1 MNGYIGLDIGG
12 SKILGIL
19 YDEKENVV
27 LKIKKKSKAHEG
39 KEMVLEQIDKVL
51 KGLLSHNNYEVKAI
65 GAGVPGLVDEQGV
78 VLFSPNLSFR
88 QFDLKGYLTSK
99 YDLPTYVGNDVN
111 VAMYGEYMKLA
122 RPGVKNV
129 VGIFVGTGVGGALI
143 LGGELYTGQGAAGE
157 IGHMV
162 IQNDGARCGC
172 GNYGCLEAYASKT
185 AITGYIKSHMGRG
198 AESELEM
205 LDEAILKSS
214 LLKASYEKGDA
225 LVVEAVMRA
234 ARALGVG
241 IGSLINLLHP
251 DQIILGGG
259 VMEALGDAMLPEI
272 RISAKINTMPGLLET
287 VRIDQSVLK
296 DEAGTYGAFQL
307 GRKYGQSI

>member
-1 MNGYIGLDIGG
+1 MKGYIGLDIGG

-19 YDEKENVV
+19 YDAQENVV

-39 KEMVLEQIDKVL
+39 KDVVLQQIDKVIQ
-51 KGLLSHNNYEVKAI
+51 GLMADKTYEVMAI
-65 GAGVPGLVDEQGV
+65 GAGVPGLVDDQGV

-88 QFDLKGYLTSK
+88 QFDLKGHIASRYGV
-99 YDLPTYVGNDVN
+99 PTYVGNDVN

-129 VGIFVGTGVGGALI
+129 IGIFVGTGVGGALI

-198 AESELEM
+198 AKSELEV

-214 LLKASYEKGDA
+214 LLKASYEEGDA

-241 IGSLINLLHP
+241 IGSLINLFHP

-259 VMEALGDAMLPEI
+259 VMEALGEAMMPEI
-272 RISAKINTMPGLLET
+272 IINAKVNTMPGLLES
-287 VRIDQSVLK
+287 VSIDRSILK
-296 DEAGTYGAFQL
+296 DEAGTYGAYQL
-307 GRKYGQSI
+307 GRKLVL